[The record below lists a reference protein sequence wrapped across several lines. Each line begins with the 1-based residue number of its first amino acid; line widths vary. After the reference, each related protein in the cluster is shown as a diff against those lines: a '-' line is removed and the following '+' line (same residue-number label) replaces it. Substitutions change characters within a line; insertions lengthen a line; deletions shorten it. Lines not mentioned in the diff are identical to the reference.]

1 MTEDAMADLVATLLA
16 GLPAGVDRV
25 DRVDRRRV
33 GQQRFLGRFFLA
45 PAGAA
50 RRAFPG
56 TMAVGRAPWET
67 LAEVTFLQ
75 SHELRAVSPDWP

>member
-16 GLPAGVDRV
+16 GRPAGV

-33 GQQRFLGRFFLA
+33 GQQCFLGRPFLA
-45 PAGAA
+45 PAEAA

-75 SHELRAVSPDWP
+75 SHEFRAVSPDWS